1 LVAERMPLRL
11 AEIIFI
17 SSTLY
22 QIHNF
27 AEWRGKKGYRGRL
40 Q

>member
-1 LVAERMPLRL
+1 LRL

-22 QIHNF
+22 QILNLP
-27 AEWRGKKGYRGRL
+27 AWREQREDRGRL